1 MPILEI
7 PKVITFDCYDTLCE
21 YRIDDFTRALLA
33 DRAEGVDV
41 EALLKDYE
49 ALRLHT
55 TSNAL
60 YAPYRDVLQ
69 ETQREIFT
77 RYGIAWRES
86 DAEALLADIVTWG
99 PFPDV
104 PPALEKLRQHSKL
117 AIITNSDDDIMA
129 HNVAN
134 IGVPIDYVIT
144 AQQAGAYKPARQT
157 FDYALKVIGVP
168 KEDVLHVAQGFE
180 YDMVPA
186 HAMGWTHVWIN
197 RYGLPGDQS
206 YGPYYEQSDLTGVLT
221 LLGLDEGN
229 A

>member
-1 MPILEI
+1 MATLEI
-7 PKVITFDCYDTLCE
+7 PKVITFDCYDTLCDF
-21 YRIDDFTRALLA
+21 RIDDFTRDLLV
-33 DRAEGVDV
+33 DRADDVDQD
-41 EALLKDYE
+41 AMLKDYE
-49 ALRLHT
+49 DLRLYT
-55 TSNAL
+55 TSSAPF
-60 YAPYRDVLQ
+60 APYREVLRC
-69 ETQREIFT
+69 TQREIFT
-77 RYGIAWRES
+77 RYGITWRES

-144 AQQAGAYKPARQT
+144 AQQAGAYKPAKQT
-157 FDYALKVIGVP
+157 FDYALNVMGVS

-186 HAMGWTHVWIN
+186 HAMGWTRVWVN
-197 RYGLPGDQS
+197 RYGLPGDQA
-206 YGPYYEQSDLTGVLT
+206 YGPYYEQSDLGGVVQ
-221 LLGLDEGN
+221 LLGIR
-229 A
+229 